1 VHVLQNSEEV
11 KKNNSIYITSFFEG
25 AAVMATELCGS
36 KLISPYFG
44 SSLYVWASVIAITLG
59 SLAAGYFF
67 GGRLSLK
74 ENKVQVL
81 RLILAL
87 SAVYM
92 GFMPIITNAFAPIAL
107 GFSLV
112 TAVVLSSILLLVLPM
127 FLMGAASPII
137 ISIQTENSNES
148 GRISGLVYSISTVGG
163 IISTFLCGF
172 YFIPGFGISTTLIIF
187 SSLLLLSLFLILQ
200 KKSPFKILVFLLVLI
215 ILGFTNKTP
224 LKNCIYERDG
234 MLGKLNVIEDTMNG
248 RVIRKLLVNNVV
260 QSEMDLQTK
269 NSVSQYVAIL
279 DSNIAPGYQKTAM
292 VLGLGGGLTSN
303 LLVKKGFTV
312 VGVELDGRIIA
323 AAYKYFDLN
332 KKVYT
337 VCDDARHFIN
347 IFSEKYSVILVDL
360 FKAEEQPSHVL
371 TVESLKKIK
380 EILAPGGQIIINWH
394 GYTEGERGLGTS
406 VLLNT
411 LKSSGFN
418 YKIAAASEK
427 EDERNLVI
435 FAGIKI
441 PILKHFELD
450 PKVQPTELV
459 NSDDHPVLEKYN
471 ALANQ
476 SWRKNYILYYYS
488 GY

>member
-1 VHVLQNSEEV
+1 M
-11 KKNNSIYITSFFEG
+11 KKNNSIYIISFCEG
-25 AAVMATELCGS
+25 AAVMATEICGS

-67 GGRLSLK
+67 GGKLSLK
-74 ENKVQVL
+74 ENRVQIL

-92 GFMPIITNAFAPIAL
+92 GFMPLITNSFALIAVGFPLL
-107 GFSLV
+107 G
-112 TAVVLSSILLLVLPM
+112 AVVVASVLLLVLPM
-127 FLMGAASPII
+127 FFMGAASPII
-137 ISIQTENSNES
+137 ISVQTENGNES
-148 GRISGLVYSISTVGG
+148 GRVSGLVYSISTVGG

-172 YFIPGFGISTTLIIF
+172 YFIPALGISTTLIVF
-187 SSLLLLSLFLILQ
+187 GSLLLLSLLLMLE
-200 KKSPFKILVFLLVLI
+200 KKSSFKIFLFLGVLI

-224 LKNCIYERDG
+224 VKNCIYERDG
-234 MLGKLNVIEDTMNG
+234 MLGKLNVIDDTIDG
-248 RVIRKLLVNNVV
+248 RIIRKLLVNNTV
-260 QSEMDLQTK
+260 QSEMDLVTK

-279 DSNIAPGYQKTAM
+279 DSNILPAKKSAL

-303 LLVKKGFTV
+303 LLSEKGYYVT
-312 VGVELDGRIIA
+312 GVELDPTIIEIA
-323 AAYKYFDLN
+323 KNYFFLKEDVVEL
-332 KKVYT
+332 
-337 VCDDARHFIN
+337 CDDARHYMNSI
-347 IFSEKYSVILVDL
+347 SGGYSLILIDI

-371 TVESLKKIK
+371 TTESLARIK
-380 EILAPGGQIIINWH
+380 HILADDGQLIINWH

-411 LKSSGFN
+411 LKKSGFN
-418 YKIAAASEK
+418 YKIAAASDK

-435 FAGIKI
+435 FTGKKEPVLKYFEVKPKI
-441 PILKHFELD
+441 QGTDLI
-450 PKVQPTELV
+450 
-459 NSDDHPVLEKYN
+459 NSDNQPLLEKYN